1 MQHFCNCVIG
11 LAFLYWKEQNV
22 SPQLRIIYSQKL
34 YLLKH
39 TRGVNYYV
47 FHINIYFLLQI
58 LHIPIHSDRYRV
70 ALSDDA
76 FRSRRITFAKYNK
89 DSDWRISEDPR
100 PVLKN
105 ICQCGK
111 KGKLCFCKV
120 KTIRWS
126 KVAII
131 H

>member
-39 TRGVNYYV
+39 TSGVNYYV

-70 ALSDDA
+70 ALAMMLSDHVVLHLQNSTKILIGA
-76 FRSRRITFAKYNK
+76 SQKT
-89 DSDWRISEDPR
+89 R

>member
-39 TRGVNYYV
+39 TSGVNYYV
-47 FHINIYFLLQI
+47 FHLIFIFCCKSCIYLYTPTDTEL
-58 LHIPIHSDRYRV
+58 RW
-70 ALSDDA
+70 AMMLSDQVVLHLQNTTKILIGA
-76 FRSRRITFAKYNK
+76 SQKT
-89 DSDWRISEDPR
+89 R

-131 H
+131 D

>member
-1 MQHFCNCVIG
+1 MFVRGDETFQMEKIALHSCIE
-11 LAFLYWKEQNV
+11 EQSV
-22 SPQLRIIYSQKL
+22 SPQLRTIYSQKL

-39 TRGVNYYV
+39 TSGVNYYV

-70 ALSDDA
+70 AMMLSDQVVLHLENTTKILIGA
-76 FRSRRITFAKYNK
+76 SQKTH
-89 DSDWRISEDPR
+89 

-120 KTIRWS
+120 KTIR
-126 KVAII
+126 
-131 H
+131 